1 MHSGLLSLKKMYMG
15 EGLCLSIFVE
25 LVLPFYLYVGFR
37 GQTQVT
43 RLMVRPWVASTLPF
57 ELSPQF
63 DLFPR

>member
-1 MHSGLLSLKKMYMG
+1 MFTYVCIATACMRRLGNN
-15 EGLCLSIFVE
+15 FVE